1 MIMDVRGIEIFLAI
15 CENGGLTAAANSL
28 GLTQAGVSQHLQK
41 LEREIGIILMDST
54 VRPPRLT
61 PGGEYLRRRGR
72 ALMGELDDIRTGIS
86 RYQLCDI
93 PQLRL
98 GVIESAASALLPQL
112 VRRLSRSVGA
122 LSVTSGTTHPLL
134 PELRAGELDLVLTS
148 EQVDDDDVF
157 CCEPLL
163 AEPIVMVLPKDRP
176 KPRDWEDIAL
186 LARELEF
193 ISYGSRRRLARIVSH
208 QFARF
213 GIEPRGHLEFDSS
226 VALFDIVSSG
236 AGWAATT
243 PMCMLCA
250 GMSENDLQI
259 VPFPDVTPIRSINAI
274 WMREREDTSIHMVTD
289 ICRTIFTELAPKLV
303 RLSGGMGG
311 RVQVLSE

>member
-1 MIMDVRGIEIFLAI
+1 
-15 CENGGLTAAANSL
+15 
-28 GLTQAGVSQHLQK
+28 
-41 LEREIGIILMDST
+41 
-54 VRPPRLT
+54 
-61 PGGEYLRRRGR
+61 
-72 ALMGELDDIRTGIS
+72 
-86 RYQLCDI
+86 
-93 PQLRL
+93 
-98 GVIESAASALLPQL
+98 LLPQL
-112 VRRLSRSVGA
+112 VRRLSRNVGA

-134 PELRAGELDLVLTS
+134 PELRAGELDLLLTS
-148 EQVDDDDVF
+148 EQVDDDDIF

-176 KPRDWEDIAL
+176 RPRDWDDIAL

-193 ISYGSRRRLARIVSH
+193 ISYGSRRRLARIVNH

-226 VALFDIVSSG
+226 IALFDIVSSG

-250 GMSENDLQI
+250 GMSEADLQI

-274 WMREREDTSIHMVTD
+274 WMREREDTSIHMVTE

-303 RLSGGMGG
+303 RLSGGMGE